1 MQMNKS
7 STFLNRNY
15 AKLLNIQSALMFWT
29 TSLLVLGYFLVD
41 TDYSGIPYIWVIGIP
56 FIILLIILRRDC
68 RYEILMVDSNKF
80 DCLNQAIQQLRYLV
94 YMLNY
99 YRSDDNTRAVLDG
112 FVDYHRTICKRE
124 DCPCQR
130 KNMNQKK
137 IKKFIKDT
145 RMASDEKIKDEFV
158 VIVYIIERIYVLAIT
173 RFPNC
178 TELRINHALFLLD
191 KMKSTQQALIELELA
206 ESQKPALD
214 ESFMIY
220 RYKKLIDEDILES
233 RKNQNNAELM
243 AEVTLDTHI
252 KEIQQN
258 IEKSTIY
265 YIEFWSQLNEET
277 PDLSKLYEIG
287 TKLNLANLILRD
299 NWKKITKMNI
309 ETAPNLLR

>member
-1 MQMNKS
+1 
-7 STFLNRNY
+7 
-15 AKLLNIQSALMFWT
+15 
-29 TSLLVLGYFLVD
+29 
-41 TDYSGIPYIWVIGIP
+41 
-56 FIILLIILRRDC
+56 
-68 RYEILMVDSNKF
+68 
-80 DCLNQAIQQLRYLV
+80 
-94 YMLNY
+94 
-99 YRSDDNTRAVLDG
+99 
-112 FVDYHRTICKRE
+112 
-124 DCPCQR
+124 
-130 KNMNQKK
+130 
-137 IKKFIKDT
+137 
-145 RMASDEKIKDEFV
+145 MASDEKIKDEFV

-277 PDLSKLYEIG
+277 PGIRFQLNLIFTLCHILSYRNWALCWISVLFCKTIQKGLGLVAMTSMCGTSKPSTRGLQQLLRKNLDPRFIKTDFPAHASDLSKLYEIG

-299 NWKKITKMNI
+299 NWKKITKVSPGALVALTLAAMKTLLA
-309 ETAPNLLR
+309 TAGE